1 MRSVPERRHIAA
13 LALAG
18 LLSAAPLP
26 ALPESMEPG
35 DLESLQREIDTTRER
50 QLELEAQAAAA
61 QAEAEALRRRLI
73 ASAARVQ
80 SFEADVSDSEA
91 RLAGLQGA
99 EAVLNAQLEQ
109 RRDEMADLLAALSR
123 LDRHPPP
130 ALAARP
136 DDALASLRSALLLG
150 AVVPE
155 LQADARELRDR
166 LEQLA
171 LLRQNILDERVTLDE
186 SQTSL
191 EAEQRELQ
199 ALLDRQLEL
208 QTRLTREAESEQ
220 ARADALSRQATDLSD
235 LISRLEAGAANRLP
249 AARPDPAIPPE
260 AAPEPSSPPAAA
272 KEPESRDYAMLR
284 PPAAAPAMPSSR
296 LFSDAKGLIRPPA
309 AGAIVRTYGSE
320 SPGGGKTQGITIS
333 TRPDAQIVAPFD
345 GRIAYAGP
353 FRQYGQLLIIS
364 VGEGY
369 HILLAGMNRIDCVV
383 GQSVLAGEPV
393 GMMGAAPAGRDMTS
407 ERNTSER
414 AGMAGAGPALYIEF
428 RKEGNPVDPRPW
440 LLMSDE
446 KVRG

>member
-13 LALAG
+13 FALAG
-18 LLSAAPLP
+18 LLSVAPLP
-26 ALPESMEPG
+26 AWPEKMEPG
-35 DLESLQREIDTTRER
+35 DLDTLQREIDTTRER

-61 QAEAEALRRRLI
+61 RAEAEELRRKLI
-73 ASAARVQ
+73 GTAARVQ

-91 RLAGLQGA
+91 RLQGLTGA
-99 EAVLNAQLEQ
+99 EAVLTAQLE
-109 RRDEMADLLAALSR
+109 RRRGEMADLLAALSR

-130 ALAARP
+130 ALAVRP

-150 AVVPE
+150 SIVPE
-155 LQADARELRDR
+155 LQADAKELRDR

-171 LLRQNILDERVTLDE
+171 ALRQGILDERVTLDAT
-186 SQTSL
+186 QTSL
-191 EAEQRELQ
+191 DAERLELQ
-199 ALLDRQLEL
+199 ALLDRQVAL
-208 QTRLTREAESEQ
+208 QDKLTREARSEQ
-220 ARADALSRQATDLSD
+220 ARAEALSRQATDLSD
-235 LISRLEAGAANRLP
+235 LIARLEAGAASRLP
-249 AARPDPAIPPE
+249 AVRPDPASRP
-260 AAPEPSSPPAAA
+260 APEPASPAPAAQ
-272 KEPESRDYAMLR
+272 EPAPREFAMLR

-309 AGAIVRTYGSE
+309 SGAVIRNYGSE
-320 SPGGGKTQGITIS
+320 APGGGKTQGITIS

-345 GRIAYAGP
+345 GRISYAGP

-383 GQSVLAGEPV
+383 GQTVLAGEPI
-393 GMMGAAPAGRDMTS
+393 GTMGAAPAGRDMTS
-407 ERNTSER
+407 ERNSGEQ
-414 AGMAGAGPALYIEF
+414 AGAGPALYIEF

>member
-13 LALAG
+13 FALAG
-18 LLSAAPLP
+18 LLSVAPLP
-26 ALPESMEPG
+26 AWPESMEPG
-35 DLESLQREIDTTRER
+35 DLDTLQREIDTTRER

-61 QAEAEALRRRLI
+61 RAEAEELRRKLI
-73 ASAARVQ
+73 GTAARVQ

-91 RLAGLQGA
+91 RLQGLTGA
-99 EAVLNAQLEQ
+99 EAVLTAQLE
-109 RRDEMADLLAALSR
+109 RRRGEMADLLAALSR

-130 ALAARP
+130 ALAVRP

-150 AVVPE
+150 SIVPE
-155 LQADARELRDR
+155 LQADAQELRDR

-171 LLRQNILDERVTLDE
+171 ALRQGILDERVTLE
-186 SQTSL
+186 ATQSSL
-191 EAEQRELQ
+191 DAERLELQ
-199 ALLDRQLEL
+199 SLLDRQVAL
-208 QTRLTREAESEQ
+208 QEKLTREARSEQ
-220 ARADALSRQATDLSD
+220 ARAEALSRQATDLSD
-235 LISRLEAGAANRLP
+235 LIARLEAGAASRLP
-249 AARPDPAIPPE
+249 TARPDPASRP
-260 AAPEPSSPPAAA
+260 APEPASPAPAAQEQA
-272 KEPESRDYAMLR
+272 PRDYAMLR
-284 PPAAAPAMPSSR
+284 PPAAAPAAPSSR

-309 AGAIVRTYGSE
+309 TGTIVKTYGSE
-320 SPGGGKTQGITIS
+320 APGGGKTQGITIS

-345 GRIAYAGP
+345 GRISYAGP

-383 GQSVLAGEPV
+383 GQTVLAGEPI

-407 ERNTSER
+407 ERNSGEQT
-414 AGMAGAGPALYIEF
+414 GAGPALYIEF

>member
-1 MRSVPERRHIAA
+1 MRSVPERRHIVS

-18 LLSAAPLP
+18 LLSAAPMP

-50 QLELEAQAAAA
+50 QLELEEQAAAA
-61 QAEAEALRRRLI
+61 RADAEALRRRLI
-73 ASAARVQ
+73 DTAARVQ
-80 SFEADVSDSEA
+80 SFEADVSDSET

-109 RRDEMADLLAALSR
+109 RRGEMADLLAALSR

-171 LLRQNILDERVTLDE
+171 ALRQSILDERVTLEE

-191 EAEQRELQ
+191 EAERRELQ
-199 ALLDRQLEL
+199 ALLDRQLER

-220 ARADALSRQATDLSD
+220 ARADGLSRQATDLSD

-249 AARPDPAIPPE
+249 AARPDPAM
-260 AAPEPSSPPAAA
+260 PPAAQPKPA
-272 KEPESRDYAMLR
+272 GPPPGTKEAETRDYAMLR

-296 LFSDAKGLIRPPA
+296 RFSDAKGFIRPPA
-309 AGAIVRTYGSE
+309 AGV
-320 SPGGGKTQGITIS
+320 
-333 TRPDAQIVAPFD
+333 
-345 GRIAYAGP
+345 
-353 FRQYGQLLIIS
+353 
-364 VGEGY
+364 
-369 HILLAGMNRIDCVV
+369 HNR
-383 GQSVLAGEPV
+383 
-393 GMMGAAPAGRDMTS
+393 
-407 ERNTSER
+407 
-414 AGMAGAGPALYIEF
+414 
-428 RKEGNPVDPRPW
+428 
-440 LLMSDE
+440 
-446 KVRG
+446 